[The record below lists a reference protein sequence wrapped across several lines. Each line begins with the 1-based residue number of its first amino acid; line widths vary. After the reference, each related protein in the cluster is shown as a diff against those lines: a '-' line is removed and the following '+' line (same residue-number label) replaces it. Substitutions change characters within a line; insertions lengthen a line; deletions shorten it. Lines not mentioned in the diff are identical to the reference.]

1 MKIRIRGNS
10 VRFRLTKNEVEQLC
24 REKFIEETTNF
35 PNLDFSY
42 AVRVSDTK
50 NLEVVFANNQIS
62 LLISEELLQGWDT
75 NNRVGYSHSLLT
87 SNNKTIDILLEKD
100 FTCLEDRGEDE
111 SNNYPN
117 PKSLTH

>member
-10 VRFRLTKNEVEQLC
+10 VRFRLTKSEVAQLC
-24 REKFIEETTNF
+24 QEKFIAEETNF
-35 PNLDFSY
+35 SNLNFSY
-42 AVRVSDTK
+42 AVKVSDSK
-50 NLEVVFANNQIS
+50 NLEVNFSNNQI
-62 LLISEELLQGWDT
+62 LLQIPEKLLQGWDT
-75 NNRVGYSHSLLT
+75 NSKVGFSHSVPS
-87 SNNKTIDILLEKD
+87 SNNKIIDLLLEKD

>member
-35 PNLDFSY
+35 PNLNFMYS
-42 AVRVSDTK
+42 VRVSVTK
-50 NLEVVFANNQIS
+50 NLDIDFANNQIS
-62 LLISEELLQGWDT
+62 LKISEELLQGWDT
-75 NNRVGYSHSLLT
+75 NNRVGFSHSVPT
-87 SNNKTIDILLEKD
+87 SNSQTIDILLEKD

>member
-24 REKFIEETTNF
+24 REKFIEEQTNF
-35 PNLDFSY
+35 PNLDFTY
-42 AVRVSDTK
+42 AVRVSATK
-50 NLEVVFANNQIS
+50 NLEVDFANNQIA
-62 LLISEELLQGWDT
+62 LQISEELLQGWDT
-75 NNRVGYSHSLLT
+75 SNKVGYSYSVPT
-87 SNNKTIDILLEKD
+87 SNGKTIDILLEKD

>member
-24 REKFIEETTNF
+24 SEKIIEEKTNF
-35 PNLDFSY
+35 PNLDFIYS
-42 AVRVSDTK
+42 VKVSTTK
-50 NLEVVFANNQIS
+50 NLDVDFANNKIS
-62 LLISEELLQGWDT
+62 LQISEELLQGWDT
-75 NNRVGYSHSLLT
+75 NNTVGYSHSVPT
-87 SNNKTIDILLEKD
+87 CNGKTIDILLEKD

>member
-10 VRFRLTKNEVEQLC
+10 VRFRLTKDEVEQLC
-24 REKFIEETTNF
+24 REKFIEEKTNF
-35 PNLDFSY
+35 PNLDFTY
-42 AVRVSDTK
+42 AIMVSATK
-50 NLEVVFANNQIS
+50 KLAVDFANNQIS
-62 LLISEELLQGWDT
+62 LQISEELLQGWET
-75 NNRVGYSHSLLT
+75 NNRVGYSSTVPT

>member
-24 REKFIEETTNF
+24 REKFIEEKTNF
-35 PNLDFSY
+35 PNLDFIY
-42 AVRVSDTK
+42 AVKVSDTK
-50 NLEVVFANNQIS
+50 HLDIDFANNKVS
-62 LLISEELLQGWDT
+62 LQISEELLQGWDT
-75 NNRVGYSHSLLT
+75 NSKVGYSHSLLT
-87 SNNKTIDILLEKD
+87 PNSKTIDILLEKD

>member
-24 REKFIEETTNF
+24 REKFIEEQTNF
-35 PNLDFSY
+35 PNLDFTY
-42 AVRVSDTK
+42 AVRVSATK
-50 NLEVVFANNQIS
+50 NLEVDFANNKIS
-62 LLISEELLQGWDT
+62 LQISEELLQGWDT
-75 NNRVGYSHSLLT
+75 NNKVGYSHSVPT
-87 SNNKTIDILLEKD
+87 SNGRTIDILLEKD